1 MLDVD
6 GWSDVRPIK
15 GGFLTIWDSVHGKD
29 ISVFS
34 DHFVSFNWIAIL
46 GYYKWLKKIINL
58 TITYNIL
65 S

>member
-6 GWSDVRPIK
+6 GWSDVPPIK

-29 ISVFS
+29 ISVFG

-46 GYYKWLKKIINL
+46 GYYKWLKKSLI
-58 TITYNIL
+58 
-65 S
+65 